1 LLNKWK
7 NKKIVL
13 FNLNLYIKHFQG
25 EAIFITGNI
34 PSLGNWSIEN
44 SERMITNNQDYPLWI
59 SKENI
64 IARQNSEIQYKYL
77 IFKDGK
83 FVQWEK
89 KENNANRKVK
99 VGNDFR
105 LVINDRGSTIEKF
118 KEYPYPEIIHGASH
132 PHASVYGIVVEKCKN
147 SSIINII
154 IVIVVK

>member
-1 LLNKWK
+1 MVN
-7 NKKIVL
+7 L
-13 FNLNLYIKHFQG
+13 FN
-25 EAIFITGNI
+25 
-34 PSLGNWSIEN
+34 
-44 SERMITNNQDYPLWI
+44 
-59 SKENI
+59 
-64 IARQNSEIQYKYL
+64 
-77 IFKDGK
+77 GK
-83 FVQWEK
+83 K
-89 KENNANRKVK
+89 NANRKVK